1 MKTAVDAQLSI
12 EQMVKEQEQFFLAQ
26 EEGHQPTQEEL
37 VKQAEMERIITGKFL
52 ATAWATTKFEVTDI
66 LRKVCHN
73 VLRDKTISRR
83 NELLEQKHCC
93 ISVKRC
99 RKLKGPLKRK
109 KKQEYLRK

>member
-1 MKTAVDAQLSI
+1 MLSYQLNRWLGTRTI
-12 EQMVKEQEQFFLAQ
+12 LLAQ

-73 VLRDKTISRR
+73 VLRDKTISKKERVAR
-83 NELLEQKHCC
+83 AEALLYIGKEMSKVER
-93 ISVKRC
+93 S
-99 RKLKGPLKRK
+99 LKRK